1 MKTSDFITQMAP
13 GAQASMRMT
22 KVPASFTI
30 AQAALESG
38 WGSSA
43 LAVQAMNLFGVKADK
58 AWHGATVSMPT
69 NEFING
75 KKVMVSALWRKYA
88 SWDECLSDHARFLVV
103 NRRYAP
109 AFQHCDNAEA
119 FALAIAAA
127 GYATDPQYAAKV
139 IAVIRSNHLTTFD
152 QSQEKH

>member
-1 MKTSDFITQMAP
+1 MKTSDFIAQMAP
-13 GAQASMRMT
+13 GAQACMRTT

-58 AWHGATVSMPT
+58 AWRGATVSMPT

-75 KKVMVSALWRKYA
+75 KKVMVPALWRKYS

-109 AFQHCDNAEA
+109 AFQHSDPEA
-119 FALAIAAA
+119 FALAVAAA

-139 IAVIRSNHLTTFD
+139 IAVMRSNKLTTFD
-152 QSQEKH
+152 Q